1 MTDQPLNKPQDD
13 DAIASDT
20 DNEQD
25 FESAFEEY
33 SKASTPADERDE
45 YDNDRDALPEP
56 DDEDPKKDDPSG
68 EQSDDLSE
76 KLKTLETE
84 NERLRHSDA
93 SQRGRL
99 GAYQRQI
106 NEHQRKVQELE
117 SAKPATQEDKP
128 QDDDQ
133 QRQDMADSA
142 GVDDWKEF
150 KEDFPDMARAFE
162 SRLNADQQTQAQL
175 KQEVAELRSTVQPM
189 QEQAHQQQLQSEYAR
204 LESRHADWR
213 EVVNAP
219 EFDTWLTTQNP
230 SIQALTGS
238 DSADD
243 ASALLDFYKGTSATG
258 DEDSRAPKHDK
269 RKARLENAQ
278 TVSRRG
284 AATRGGA
291 PEEFD
296 AAFEHY
302 AAKKKAR

>member
-1 MTDQPLNKPQDD
+1 MTDQPLDQPQDD
-13 DAIASDT
+13 DAIASED
-20 DNEQD
+20 QD
-25 FESAFEEY
+25 FESAFAEY
-33 SKASTPADERDE
+33 SKSSTPADERDE
-45 YDNDRDALPEP
+45 YDRNAEPAEDA
-56 DDEDPKKDDPSG
+56 DDEAEEGQP
-68 EQSDDLSE
+68 DDLSE

-106 NEHQRKVQELE
+106 NDLQRKSQEIE
-117 SAKPATQEDKP
+117 SAKPKNQNGES
-128 QDDDQ
+128 QDDNQ
-133 QRQDMADSA
+133 QRQDLADSM

-162 SRLNADQQTQAQL
+162 SRLKADQAKQTQLEQ
-175 KQEVAELRSTVQPM
+175 QVSELRSAVQPM

-204 LESRHADWR
+204 LEGRHSDWR

-219 EFDTWLTTQNP
+219 EFDSWLNTQNP
-230 SIQALTGS
+230 SIQALKDS

-243 ASALLDFYKGTSATG
+243 ASALLDFYKGTTGTG
-258 DEDSRAPKHDK
+258 DENSRAPKHDK
-269 RKARLENAQ
+269 RQARLANAQ

-284 AATRGGA
+284 ATTRTGA

>member
-13 DAIASDT
+13 DSIASED
-20 DNEQD
+20 QD

-33 SKASTPADERDE
+33 SKSSTPADERDE
-45 YDNDRDALPEP
+45 YDRNAEP
-56 DDEDPKKDDPSG
+56 DDDAEEGDQP
-68 EQSDDLSE
+68 DDLSQ

-106 NEHQRKVQELE
+106 NEHQRKAKELE
-117 SAKPATQEDKP
+117 AAKATNQNGET

-133 QRQDMADSA
+133 QRQGMADSA
-142 GVDDWKEF
+142 GVDDWTEF
-150 KEDFPDMARAFE
+150 KEDFPDIARAFE
-162 SRLNADQQTQAQL
+162 SRLKADQAKQAQL
-175 KQEVAELRSTVQPM
+175 QQEVAELRSTVQPM
-189 QEQAHQQQLQSEYAR
+189 QEQAHQQQLQSEYVR
-204 LESRHADWR
+204 LDSRHTDWR

-219 EFDTWLTTQNP
+219 EFDTWLKTQNP
-230 SIQALTGS
+230 TIQALAGS
-238 DSADD
+238 ESADD
-243 ASALLDFYKGTSATG
+243 ASALLDFYKGTSGAG
-258 DEDSRAPKHDK
+258 DENSRAPKHDK

>member
-13 DAIASDT
+13 DAIASD
-20 DNEQD
+20 DEQD

-56 DDEDPKKDDPSG
+56 DDDDTEKD
-68 EQSDDLSE
+68 EQPGDLSE

-106 NEHQRKVQELE
+106 NEHQRKAQELE

-133 QRQDMADSA
+133 QRQGMADSM

-162 SRLNADQQTQAQL
+162 SRLKADQQTQAQL

-189 QEQAHQQQLQSEYAR
+189 QEQAHQQQLQSEYVR
-204 LESRHADWR
+204 LDSRHTDWR

-219 EFDTWLTTQNP
+219 EFDTWLKTQNP
-230 SIQALTGS
+230 SIQALAGS
-238 DSADD
+238 ESADD
-243 ASALLDFYKGTSATG
+243 ASALLDFYKGTNATG

-269 RKARLENAQ
+269 RKARLANAQ

>member
-13 DAIASDT
+13 DAIASD
-20 DNEQD
+20 DEQD

-45 YDNDRDALPEP
+45 YDRNAEP
-56 DDEDPKKDDPSG
+56 DDDAGEDDQPG
-68 EQSDDLSE
+68 DLSE

-106 NEHQRKVQELE
+106 NEHQRKAKELE
-117 SAKPATQEDKP
+117 SAKPVTQEDKP

-133 QRQDMADSA
+133 QRQGMADSA
-142 GVDDWKEF
+142 GVDDWTEF

-162 SRLNADQQTQAQL
+162 SRLKADQAKQAQL
-175 KQEVAELRSTVQPM
+175 QQEVAELRSTVQPM
-189 QEQAHQQQLQSEYAR
+189 QEQAHQQQLQSEYVR
-204 LESRHADWR
+204 LDGRHTDWR

-219 EFDTWLTTQNP
+219 EFDTWLKTQNP
-230 SIQALTGS
+230 TIQALAGS
-238 DSADD
+238 ESADD
-243 ASALLDFYKGTSATG
+243 ASALLDFYKGTSGTG
-258 DEDSRAPKHDK
+258 DENSRAPKHDK
-269 RKARLENAQ
+269 RQSRLANAQ

-284 AATRGGA
+284 AATRSGA